1 MRYYTHPRRT
11 GRRSEGWAGPGQG
24 LTLPVV
30 LVVAHA
36 GQGDHHGTV
45 EGQDGSTE
53 PPALAPPT
61 LGETMQFASQVEGR
75 EAETR
80 KGNCQRETAGVI
92 LAGGEWQGHSTRA
105 SWLPSCTPP
114 GWDPPGWDHAGNRH
128 HEAICVPAGATMVL
142 NFQP

>member
-1 MRYYTHPRRT
+1 MHFYTHPWRT
-11 GRRSEGWAGPGQG
+11 GRCSEGWAGPGQG

-45 EGQDGSTE
+45 QGQDGSTE
-53 PPALAPPT
+53 PPALSPPT
-61 LGETMQFASQVEGR
+61 LGETMQLASQVEGR

-92 LAGGEWQGHSTRA
+92 LAGGEWQGHRA
-105 SWLPSCTPP
+105 SEHPGCHLAHPQAGTPQ
-114 GWDPPGWDHAGNRH
+114 AGTTL
-128 HEAICVPAGATMVL
+128 ATGTTRQSVSL
-142 NFQP
+142 LEPLWH